1 MSLLSKL
8 MTRDEAVAFARKR
21 SQDHRLVFT
30 NGCFDILHPGHVLY
44 LDDAASRG
52 DLLVVGLNTDRS
64 VRRLKGHERPVQDEH
79 ARSIVLAGLASVDA
93 IVLFDEDTPLDLI
106 LALRPDLLVKGGDYT
121 PDDIVGAQEVC
132 GWGGKVE
139 VIPFSPG
146 HSTTDIISHIRS

>member
-8 MTRDEAVAFARKR
+8 MTQEEAVAFARKR
-21 SQDHRLVFT
+21 PQDQRLVFT

-44 LDDAASRG
+44 LDEASSRG
-52 DLLVVGLNTDRS
+52 NLLVVGLNTDRS
-64 VRRLKGHERPVQDEH
+64 VRKLKGQDRPIQDEH

-93 IVLFDEDTPLDLI
+93 IVLFDEDTPIDLI
-106 LALRPDLLVKGGDYT
+106 VALRPDLLVKGGDYA
-121 PDDIVGAQEVC
+121 PAAIVGATEVC

-146 HSTTDIISHIRS
+146 HSTTDIISQIRT